1 MGCKGL
7 INKAAKDFSNKA
19 TGGWCCSL
27 DLPVNTSNIRSDNE
41 ICLLYT
47 SDAADE

>member
-1 MGCKGL
+1 MKFADINRQFTEIVAGYLKAGYTFNTATMGC
-7 INKAAKDFSNKA
+7 SQ
-19 TGGWCCSL
+19 C
-27 DLPVNTSNIRSDNE
+27 E